1 MGPNVAK
8 PLGAQ
13 DDAVASE
20 KKSEEVHL
28 EGLAS
33 DGEGCQVEHA

>member
-20 KKSEEVHL
+20 KSEEVRL